1 MAKAHFCEVPD
12 LPSRSTEH
20 PAALEGQSLSRR
32 SLLLGMAGLG
42 AATLAGCSTNLG
54 SRRLDLPNLMPQQF
68 APEYVSMYAAMPQEK
83 FPIPAVDLSRLKPT
97 HFRTEIADETGESAG
112 TIVVDT
118 PRRYLYLVLG
128 GGRAIRYGVGIG
140 RDGFTWSGRAVVAR
154 KAAWPSWH
162 PPKEMME
169 RQPETRQYANGMAGG
184 LDNPLGARALY
195 IYQNGRDTLYRIHG
209 TGEVW
214 SIGDAVSSG
223 CVRLLHQDV
232 IDLYQRVPV
241 GSPIVVWG

>member
-97 HFRTEIADETGESAG
+97 HFRTGIADETGERAG

-128 GGRAIRYGVGIG
+128 GGRAIRYGVGIASPG
-140 RDGFTWSGRAVVAR
+140 V
-154 KAAWPSWH
+154 
-162 PPKEMME
+162 
-169 RQPETRQYANGMAGG
+169 
-184 LDNPLGARALY
+184 GARSWRARRP
-195 IYQNGRDTLYRIHG
+195 GRPG
-209 TGEVW
+209 T
-214 SIGDAVSSG
+214 
-223 CVRLLHQDV
+223 RP
-232 IDLYQRVPV
+232 RR
-241 GSPIVVWG
+241 